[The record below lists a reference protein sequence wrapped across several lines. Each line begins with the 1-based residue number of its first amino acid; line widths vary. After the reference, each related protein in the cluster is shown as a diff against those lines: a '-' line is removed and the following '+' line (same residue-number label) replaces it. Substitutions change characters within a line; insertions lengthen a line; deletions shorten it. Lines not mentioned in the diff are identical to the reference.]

1 MSNIR
6 NVQWNEGAPDPLATG
21 MIIEDEDNGFL
32 VIGDI
37 LIDGA
42 PFSNSRQTPVVKRWA
57 WLIHPHELAW
67 LEDMANKH
75 KARARG

>member
-6 NVQWNEGAPDPLATG
+6 NLQWNEGAPKTYEADLLVQWHDGSIELAG
-21 MIIEDEDNGFL
+21 HDCMFEGWEK
-32 VIGDI
+32 
-37 LIDGA
+37 A
-42 PFSNSRQTPVVKRWA
+42 KRWA
-57 WLIHPHELAW
+57 WLIKPHELAW